1 MSGKL
6 AGRTALITGASSGI
20 GAATARALARQ
31 GAAVTLLARRAD
43 RLEDLR
49 EELAGLGA
57 PALSAPADV
66 TDRAAIEAAVRSTV
80 ETFGSIDILV
90 NNAGVMLL
98 SNLAEGRVDDWDRM
112 IDVNV
117 KGVLYGVAAALP
129 HMLEQGTGHIVNVG
143 SVAGRRPIATGVVY
157 AATKF
162 ALRAI
167 SAGIHLE
174 LSAHNGIRVT
184 DIQPGAVSTELAD
197 HIPDPAAREAFHARW
212 VDRRLLT
219 SDDIAEA
226 ILYAVSAPSRV
237 NVNEILVRPTDQPS

>member
-6 AGRTALITGASSGI
+6 VGKVAIVTGASSGI
-20 GAATARALARQ
+20 GAATARALAQ
-31 GAAVTLLARRAD
+31 HGAAVTLLARRAD
-43 RLEDLR
+43 RIEELR
-49 EELAGLGA
+49 EELTGIGA
-57 PALSAPADV
+57 QALSALADV
-66 TDRAAIEAAVRSTV
+66 TARPAVEAAVEATV
-80 ETFGSIDILV
+80 EAFGGLDILV

-112 IDVNV
+112 IDVNI

-129 HMLEQGTGHIVNVG
+129 HMIEQGSGHIVNVG
-143 SVAGRRPIATGVVY
+143 SVAGRRPIATGTVY

-174 LSAHNGIRVT
+174 LSAQRGIRVT

-197 HIPDPAAREAFHARW
+197 HIQDPVARETFRARW
-212 VDRRLLT
+212 VDRRMLT

-226 ILYAVSAPSRV
+226 ILYAVSTPSRV
-237 NVNEILVRPTDQPS
+237 NVNEILVRPTDQPN

>member
-6 AGRTALITGASSGI
+6 VGKVAIVTGASSGI
-20 GAATARALARQ
+20 GAATARALARE

-43 RLEDLR
+43 RLDQLR
-49 EELAGLGA
+49 VELASIGA
-57 PALSAPADV
+57 QALSAPADV
-66 TDRAAIEAAVRSTV
+66 TDRAAVEATVQSTV
-80 ETFGSIDILV
+80 ETFGRLDILV

-112 IDVNV
+112 IDVNI
-117 KGVLYGVAAALP
+117 KGVLYGVAATLP
-129 HMLEQGTGHIVNVG
+129 HMLDHGGGHIVNVG
-143 SVAGRRPIATGVVY
+143 SVAGRRPIATGTVY

-162 ALRAI
+162 ALRAL

-174 LSAHNGIRVT
+174 LSAQRGIRVT

-197 HIPDPAAREAFHARW
+197 HIQDPAARETFRARW
-212 VDRRLLT
+212 VDRRMLT

-226 ILYAVSAPSRV
+226 ILYAVTAPSRV
-237 NVNEILVRPTDQPS
+237 NVNEILVRPTDQPN